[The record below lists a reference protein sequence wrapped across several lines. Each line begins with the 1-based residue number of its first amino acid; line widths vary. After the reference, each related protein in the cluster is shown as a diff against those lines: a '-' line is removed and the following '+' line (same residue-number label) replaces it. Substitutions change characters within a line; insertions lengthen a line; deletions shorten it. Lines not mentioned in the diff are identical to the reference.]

1 MLVTTGH
8 YTLRKTSHQ
17 GENSACVALAGAGNV
32 GNGMHSVL
40 LDTSPATALQ
50 HNRSPGIAGLVM
62 VFRVSAGDKQGP
74 SVGALSILIYSWF
87 EKHALYVKYIIIIRH
102 QIICMACPAQK

>member
-1 MLVTTGH
+1 M
-8 YTLRKTSHQ
+8 
-17 GENSACVALAGAGNV
+17 ALAGAGNV

-74 SVGALSILIYSWF
+74 SVGALSILIYSDYSWF
-87 EKHALYVKYIIIIRH
+87 EKDALYVKYIIIIRH

>member
-1 MLVTTGH
+1 MWGLGLEAAASPARASMARPGHSMAAGHYIHTCARVPGHLGHWSHTCQWSQGRVWYKTLALVTTGH

-40 LDTSPATALQ
+40 LDTSPATA
-50 HNRSPGIAGLVM
+50 P
-62 VFRVSAGDKQGP
+62 
-74 SVGALSILIYSWF
+74 
-87 EKHALYVKYIIIIRH
+87 
-102 QIICMACPAQK
+102 PA